1 MIIITK
7 LYKSK
12 LLSLIKG
19 TTTIH
24 YSVEHDMHQ
33 LVMCL
38 PCFLKHTVADVPRYA
53 ENKNIITVKLS

>member
-7 LYKSK
+7 LHKSK
-12 LLSLIKG
+12 VLSLIKG
-19 TTTIH
+19 TITIH
-24 YSVEHDMHQ
+24 YSVEHDIHQ

-53 ENKNIITVKLS
+53 ENKI